1 MLNIG
6 SHVNRSKQAIAQVDL
21 KRGHRSFSSVS
32 YVAMHPNG
40 VEYRIPQL
48 DLVEASSIALRR
60 GSLSP
65 NKMQVKTPQDSS
77 PNTRTVKGRRT
88 ITSVINKK

>member
-48 DLVEASSIALRR
+48 DSVEASSIALRR

-65 NKMQVKTPQDSS
+65 NKMQITLEGRLSPQTNPIRNRKSAFS
-77 PNTRTVKGRRT
+77 RV
-88 ITSVINKK
+88 